1 MSRKFLKGKAHLMI
15 ALISGKIVHK
25 GISHVVVDVQGVGYR
40 VFIPLTTFYELP
52 DAGQMITLHVHTNVK
67 QDAINLFGFYT
78 DQERDLFQ
86 LMISVSGI
94 GPKVA
99 MNILSGISARE
110 LLSAISGGNVGK
122 LVNIPGVGK
131 KMAERLI
138 LELKEKV
145 IKKMMSDTTAEAGLQ
160 SSASDIIMDDVL
172 SALVNLGYKSNVAR
186 EALDKVLRSSE
197 EELGMDKLLKKT
209 LKIIAG

>member
-1 MSRKFLKGKAHLMI
+1 MI
-15 ALISGKIVHK
+15 ALISGKIVYK
-25 GISHVVVDVQGVGYR
+25 GIAHVIVDVQGVGYR

-52 DAGQMITLHVHTNVK
+52 EAGQTITLHVHTNVK
-67 QDAINLFGFYT
+67 QDAINLFGFHT
-78 DQERDLFQ
+78 IQERDLFQ

-99 MNILSGISARE
+99 MNILSGISAQE

-122 LVNIPGVGK
+122 LIKIPGVGK

-145 IKKMMSDTTAEAGLQ
+145 LKKMMLGKMPEAGIHNRL
-160 SSASDIIMDDVL
+160 DDVIIEDVL

-186 EALDKVLRSSE
+186 DALDKALHSSD

>member
-1 MSRKFLKGKAHLMI
+1 MI
-15 ALISGKIVHK
+15 ALISGKIVYK
-25 GISHVVVDVQGVGYR
+25 GISHVIVDVQGVGYR

-52 DAGQMITLHVHTNVK
+52 ETGQTITLHIHTNVK

-78 DQERDLFQ
+78 VQERDLFQ

-94 GPKVA
+94 GPKMS
-99 MNILSGISARE
+99 MNILSGISAQE
-110 LLSAISGGNVGK
+110 LLRAISGGNLGK

-145 IKKMMSDTTAEAGLQ
+145 IKKMMLEEMPAADDQHQAGE
-160 SSASDIIMDDVL
+160 IIMEDAL
-172 SALVNLGYKSNVAR
+172 SALVNLGYKNNVAKD
-186 EALDKVLRSSE
+186 ALDKVLRSSD
-197 EELGMDKLLKKT
+197 EELGMDQLLKKT
-209 LKIIAG
+209 LKILAG

>member
-1 MSRKFLKGKAHLMI
+1 MI
-15 ALISGKIVHK
+15 ALISGKIVYK
-25 GISHVVVDVQGVGYR
+25 CISHVIVDVQGVGYR
-40 VFIPLTTFYELP
+40 IFIPLTTFYELP
-52 DAGQMITLHVHTNVK
+52 ETGQTITLHVHTNVK

-78 DQERDLFQ
+78 VQERDLFQ

-94 GPKVA
+94 GPKMS
-99 MNILSGISARE
+99 MNILSGISAQE
-110 LLSAISGGNVGK
+110 LLRAISSGNVGK

-145 IKKMMSDTTAEAGLQ
+145 IKKMMMEDTPAADDQHKANE
-160 SSASDIIMDDVL
+160 IIMEDAL

-186 EALDKVLRSSE
+186 EALDKALRSSE
-197 EELGMDKLLKKT
+197 KELGMDQLLKKT
-209 LKIIAG
+209 LKILAG

>member
-1 MSRKFLKGKAHLMI
+1 MI
-15 ALISGKIVHK
+15 ALISGKIVYK
-25 GISHVVVDVQGVGYR
+25 GISHVIVDVQGVGYR

-52 DAGQMITLHVHTNVK
+52 EAGQIITLHVHTNVK

-78 DQERDLFQ
+78 VQERDLFQ

-94 GPKVA
+94 GPKMS
-99 MNILSGISARE
+99 MNILSGISAQE
-110 LLSAISGGNVGK
+110 LLRAISGGNVEK

-145 IKKMMSDTTAEAGLQ
+145 IKKMIQEETPAADDQHKANE
-160 SSASDIIMDDVL
+160 IIMEDAL
-172 SALVNLGYKSNVAR
+172 SALVNLGYKSNVAKD
-186 EALDKVLRSSE
+186 ALDKALRSSDE
-197 EELGMDKLLKKT
+197 EIGMDTLLKKT
-209 LKIIAG
+209 LKILAG

>member
-1 MSRKFLKGKAHLMI
+1 MI
-15 ALISGKIVHK
+15 ALISGKIVYK
-25 GISHVVVDVQGVGYR
+25 GISHVIVDVQGVGYR

-52 DAGQMITLHVHTNVK
+52 ETGEPITLHIHTNVK

-78 DQERDLFQ
+78 IQERDLFQ

-94 GPKVA
+94 GPKMS
-99 MNILSGISARE
+99 MNILSGISAQE

-122 LVNIPGVGK
+122 LIRIPGVGK

-145 IKKMMSDTTAEAGLQ
+145 VKKMMMEESPHAGLQ
-160 SSASDIIMDDVL
+160 NRLDDIIAEDVL
-172 SALVNLGYKSNVAR
+172 SALINLGYKNNIAKD
-186 EALDKVLRSSE
+186 ALDRALRSSE
-197 EELGMDKLLKKT
+197 EKMEMDKLLKKT
-209 LKIIAG
+209 LKFLAG

>member
-1 MSRKFLKGKAHLMI
+1 MI
-15 ALISGKIVHK
+15 ALISGKIAYK
-25 GISHVVVDVQGVGYR
+25 GISHVIVDVQGVGYR

-52 DAGQMITLHVHTNVK
+52 EAGQIITLHIHTNVK

-78 DQERDLFQ
+78 VQERDLFQ

-94 GPKVA
+94 GPKMS

-122 LVNIPGVGK
+122 LINIPGVGK

-145 IKKMMSDTTAEAGLQ
+145 VKKMMTEKATEAGIQ
-160 SSASDIIMDDVL
+160 HDDGDIIMEDVL
-172 SALVNLGYKSNVAR
+172 SALVNLGYKNNVAR
-186 EALDKVLRSSE
+186 EALDKALRSSD

-209 LKIIAG
+209 LKILAG